1 MYILYIVTNDTLKKV
16 SAFIIND
23 RDFFAMY
30 ILYNVTYVLKY
41 IHLNIF
47 ARFGQILDYNEY
59 IQTLLNF
66 FIMRLLQFDDN
77 ELETI
82 VAALDDYVNYHDED
96 LSEDELIGGIS
107 VLDRVNSINDKINEV
122 Y

>member
-1 MYILYIVTNDTLKKV
+1 MN
-16 SAFIIND
+16 
-23 RDFFAMY
+23 
-30 ILYNVTYVLKY
+30 TYKHY
-41 IHLNIF
+41 WI
-47 ARFGQILDYNEY
+47 
-59 IQTLLNF
+59 F

-82 VAALDDYVNYHDED
+82 VAALDDYVNYHDETTPK
-96 LSEDELIGGIS
+96 DELIGGIS

>member
-82 VAALDDYVNYHDED
+82 VAALDDYVNYHDENAAP
-96 LSEDELIGGIS
+96 DELIGGIS

>member
-1 MYILYIVTNDTLKKV
+1 MYILYIVTNDTLKKG

-47 ARFGQILDYNEY
+47 ARFG
-59 IQTLLNF
+59 
-66 FIMRLLQFDDN
+66 
-77 ELETI
+77 
-82 VAALDDYVNYHDED
+82 
-96 LSEDELIGGIS
+96 
-107 VLDRVNSINDKINEV
+107 
-122 Y
+122 

>member
-1 MYILYIVTNDTLKKV
+1 MYILYIVTNDTLKKG

-47 ARFGQILDYNEY
+47 ARFGLLFDYNEY
-59 IQTLLNF
+59 IQTL
-66 FIMRLLQFDDN
+66 FIFLLC
-77 ELETI
+77 
-82 VAALDDYVNYHDED
+82 
-96 LSEDELIGGIS
+96 
-107 VLDRVNSINDKINEV
+107 
-122 Y
+122 

>member
-1 MYILYIVTNDTLKKV
+1 MYILYIVTNDTLKKG

-82 VAALDDYVNYHDED
+82 VAALDDYVNYHDETTPK
-96 LSEDELIGGIS
+96 EELIGGIS